1 MNVSVVIPVHN
12 GEKYLA
18 QAVESVLAQTHR
30 DLELLIVDDGSTD
43 ETASIIRRY
52 ADADPRVRCLTQQ
65 NRGVAAAGNRGLEE
79 ARFDWAARL
88 DADDVFLPGKLER
101 QIAFLARYPDARIVG
116 TLACFINHAGKPLG
130 LVGTEGPFAPAEYD
144 RLVRGNRPVY
154 FVNSSTLMHRETVL
168 AAGGYRG
175 AFAPAE
181 DVDLWIRMAEKGHLM
196 LKVPETLLLYRL
208 HGASLTMTQNAR
220 QRLLHR
226 WAIACGTARVEGLPE
241 PSFGDFMEG
250 EKRRPVVER
259 ARIVRRETGERL
271 YQNAALHYAEQRPFR
286 MILTLLAAAATHPA
300 HVIPRLYAR
309 KIGPLLNGRLGAGMT
324 AATGREPAPEVCLHA
339 TGK

>member
-1 MNVSVVIPVHN
+1 MNISVVIPVHN

-18 QAVESVLAQTHR
+18 QAVESVLGQTHR

-43 ETASIIRRY
+43 ATAAIIRRY
-52 ADADPRVRCLTQQ
+52 AAGDCRVRCISQE

-130 LVGTEGPFAPAEYD
+130 LVGTEGPFTPVEYD
-144 RLVRGNRPVY
+144 RLVRGSRPVY

-168 AAGGYRG
+168 AAGGYRE

-181 DVDLWIRMAEKGHLM
+181 DVDLWIRMAEQGHLM
-196 LKVPETLLLYRL
+196 LKVPEPLLLYRL

-226 WAIACGTARVEGLPE
+226 WAIACGAARTEGVQE
-241 PSFGDFMEG
+241 PSFGDFIEG
-250 EKRRPVVER
+250 EKLRPAGER
-259 ARIVRRETGERL
+259 ARIARRETGERL

-286 MILTLLAAAATHPA
+286 MILTLLAAAAMNPA

-309 KIGPLLNGRLGAGMT
+309 KIGPLLNGRLGPGMT
-324 AATGREPAPEVCLHA
+324 AVTGQGSAPEVCLHA